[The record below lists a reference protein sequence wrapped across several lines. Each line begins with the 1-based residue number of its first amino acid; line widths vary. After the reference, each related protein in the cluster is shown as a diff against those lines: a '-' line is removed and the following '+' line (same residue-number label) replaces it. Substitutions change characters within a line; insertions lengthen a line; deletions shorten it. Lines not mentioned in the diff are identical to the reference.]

1 MEDTTPIRRL
11 PEDTIADILLR
22 LPSKYILR
30 SGAVCTAWRR
40 ITTAPHFLSA
50 RSRRQQPVSILA
62 HAFLAAAPWACGDD
76 GLLAGGSSSEDTA
89 VEALPVASPEYD
101 RRRLVRYPATIPAH
115 CGRLLASCAGV
126 LLFKKATGHYLLCNP
141 VARRWAELPRLP
153 DEYCRDADPE
163 YGFYFHQPS
172 GEFRLLCCS
181 LRRRIWYVVSTGAA
195 GPRHL
200 KANPDPDL
208 ITRFARPLLTTA
220 ATPVAL
226 HGNLHWPPLW
236 LCAGGETRITAFN
249 TVSETFQQMAGPT
262 SRTPRMVKLFEMGG
276 LLAAADF
283 GEEKH
288 VDLWFLEDYNAE
300 RWALS
305 HRVASPWK
313 HGSGG
318 RPRNRWGMQS
328 VAVASDDEGNV
339 IVGNNDGLVVYSTRM
354 RKTVRTVDSAVQGKN
369 RVFVS
374 MHVFKGSLVQHPCFV
389 APTSADFPLIIHSWS

>member
-1 MEDTTPIRRL
+1 MEDTAPVRRL

-30 SGAVCTAWRR
+30 SGAVCRAWRR
-40 ITTAPHFLSA
+40 VTTAPHFLAA
-50 RSRRQQPVSILA
+50 RARRQQPVSILA
-62 HAFLAAAPWACGDD
+62 HAYLPAAPWACSD
-76 GLLAGGSSSEDTA
+76 GGLSSEDTA
-89 VEALPVASPEYD
+89 LEALPVASLEDD

-115 CGRLLASCAGV
+115 CGRLLASCAGA
-126 LLFKKATGHYLLCNP
+126 LLFKKATGLYLLCDP
-141 VARRWAELPRLP
+141 VARKWAELPRLP
-153 DEYCRDADPE
+153 DDYCRDADPE

-181 LRRRIWYVVSTGAA
+181 LTSRIWYIVSTGAV

-208 ITRFARPLLTTA
+208 ITRFVRPLLTTA
-220 ATPVAL
+220 AIPVAL
-226 HGNLHWPPLW
+226 HGNLHWPALW

-262 SRTPRMVKLFEMGG
+262 SRTPRMVKLFEMEG

-288 VDLWFLEDYNAE
+288 VDLWFLEDYTGE
-300 RWALS
+300 MWAHR

-313 HGSGG
+313 HGSQG
-318 RPRNRWGMQS
+318 RPRNHWGMQS
-328 VAVASDDEGNV
+328 VAVAGDDEGNV
-339 IVGNNDGLVVYSTRM
+339 IVGNNDGYSTRM

-374 MHVFKGSLVQHPCFV
+374 MHVFKGSLLQHPCFV
-389 APTSADFPLIIHSWS
+389 APTSADFPLIHSWS